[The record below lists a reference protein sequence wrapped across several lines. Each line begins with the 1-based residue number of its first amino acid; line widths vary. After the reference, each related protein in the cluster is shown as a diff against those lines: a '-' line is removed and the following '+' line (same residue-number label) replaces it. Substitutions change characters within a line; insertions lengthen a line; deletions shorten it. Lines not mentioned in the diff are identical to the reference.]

1 MWGVDLNI
9 PPLTQTRVLPLTRIR
24 RERRLPVRGQ
34 VTLSIGSRVD
44 PLDVVAR
51 ASSEAHLYP
60 VPLARYLHV
69 SETALP
75 KYLLKRSGDLVAPR
89 EIIASKPELMGTLQ
103 RIYRAPGS
111 GRIAAIQGS
120 WVVVELDGAP
130 IELRALYRGNVVDVM
145 PNRGIVIE
153 AVGLVVQG
161 IWGGGGEGYG
171 VLKKVVESP
180 SDVLTEEKV
189 DVTVRGAVLLAGGGI
204 TEPALRRAAQERAA
218 GVIVGGLP
226 SQLKELV
233 ETLGIPV
240 LVTEAFGDHP
250 MAAPIFDLLSSR
262 DGEEATLNTSS
273 RTRGGAT
280 QPEVFIPALA
290 AMGAPLDVPTMTE
303 LTGEAGATV
312 RILRAPH
319 MGAVGKIVSVPKLPQ
334 TLESGI
340 SAWGA
345 EIELTGGEQVFVPW
359 LNLELIG

>member
-1 MWGVDLNI
+1 MNI
-9 PPLTQTRVLPLTRIR
+9 PSLTQTRLLPLTRIR
-24 RERRLPVRGQ
+24 RERMLPTRGE

-60 VPLARYLHV
+60 VPLARYMHV
-69 SETALP
+69 SESALP
-75 KYLLKRSGDLVAPR
+75 KYLLKKSGDLVAPR

-120 WVVVELDGAP
+120 WLVVELDSAP
-130 IELRALYRGNVVDVM
+130 IELRALYRGNVVDLM

-161 IWGGGGEGYG
+161 AWGGGGEGYG
-171 VLKKVVESP
+171 VLKKVAESP
-180 SDVLTEEKV
+180 SDVLAEEKV
-189 DVTVRGAVLLAGGGI
+189 DVSARGAVLLAGAGI
-204 TEPALRRAAQERAA
+204 TEQALRRAAQERVA
-218 GVIVGGLP
+218 GIIVGGLLP
-226 SQLKELV
+226 QLKELV
-233 ETLGIPV
+233 ETLRIPV
-240 LVTEAFGDHP
+240 LVTEAFGEHP
-250 MAAPIFDLLSSR
+250 IVAPIFNLLSSR
-262 DGEEATLNTSS
+262 NGEEATVNTAT
-273 RTRGGAT
+273 RTRGGAMR
-280 QPEVFIPALA
+280 PEVFIPTLS
-290 AMGAPLDVPTMTE
+290 AMGAPLEVPPMAE
-303 LTGEAGATV
+303 LAAEAGATV
-312 RILRAPH
+312 RVLRSPH

-334 TLESGI
+334 VLESGI